1 MNTATMSV
9 RSGAQQAATA
19 PQGAGAGDGET
30 PRPGLR
36 HPVAFLRAR
45 DPGLVTL
52 KRAVSA
58 AVVVPAVFAIARA
71 ITGNA
76 QVPLFASF
84 GSFALM
90 LFVSIPGTRQ
100 DRLRHYLA
108 LIVAGALLIV
118 LGSLC
123 SNQDVLA
130 VCGMA
135 VAAFVVLFAGVVSP
149 TAALG
154 STYLLL
160 AFVLAVNVP
169 SPPGQ
174 IPARLAGWALAAA
187 AAVPVLL
194 LVWTRPWYDTRR
206 AALARALQRLAD
218 LVHAHAEGHRDP
230 PAHDAAE
237 NALNE
242 LGKDFTATPY
252 PPTGLAPSMV
262 AVAKMLSRVQW
273 AGTLAVV
280 GPDDVDLVLN
290 SPTARELNAA
300 TARVLRSAS
309 AAIGPTAKGHSPG
322 RPAAA
327 ELTAAIEELHKDRRA
342 SFRWAVDR
350 LVNQAALGSGAQ
362 TPGPQEKASDSALA
376 FVDPTFR
383 ARSLGLDTEEIGALA
398 LEAAGFDVPAD
409 RDTVPVRPAGF
420 AAGARALWQ
429 RMATHLTVR
438 SVWLDN
444 ALRGAAA
451 LAVAVAV
458 ARITGVSHA
467 FWVALGTISVL
478 RSNALGTGATALRAV
493 AGTVLGFA
501 IGTVIMLGVGGHT
514 DALWFILPL
523 AVLFAG
529 AAPAVISFTAGQ
541 AGFTI
546 MVIVLFNIL
555 VPAGWKVGLVRVED
569 VVLGCVVSV
578 VVGLLF
584 WPRGATAAFGRALC
598 DAYRAGSRALATAV
612 DRLVSP
618 GLDVQMEQ
626 ADSESVASYHR
637 LQEAYRQF
645 LTERGAKA
653 ISLSTATH
661 LYTGAAQLRLT
672 AHALATL
679 PVPPLAI
686 EGQRTTARISPATAA
701 VATAQTEL
709 QRTAHRADAWY
720 DSFGAALNG
729 EYEQLQPADHDH
741 DELQRHLMRAFDLA
755 SEEHDVAGVRM
766 ALRLLWADEYLDNEE
781 ALQRNLADAARPL
794 ATQAHRRRF
803 L

>member
-1 MNTATMSV
+1 MSV
-9 RSGAQQAATA
+9 RSGQQEAGTA
-19 PQGAGAGDGET
+19 PPGASTGEREA
-30 PRPGLR
+30 PPPGFR
-36 HPVAFLRAR
+36 HPVAFLRAH

-58 AVVVPAVFAIARA
+58 AVVVPAIFAIARA
-71 ITGNA
+71 ITSDA

-84 GSFALM
+84 GAFALM
-90 LFVSIPGTRQ
+90 LFVNIPGTRQ

-118 LGSLC
+118 AGSLC

-130 VCGMA
+130 VGGMA

-160 AFVLAVNVP
+160 AFVLSVNVP
-169 SPPGQ
+169 VPPGQ
-174 IPARLAGWALAAA
+174 IPARLAGWALAAV
-187 AAVPVLL
+187 AAVPVIL

-206 AALARALQRLAD
+206 AALARALRRLAD
-218 LVHAHAEGHRDP
+218 LVQAHAEGHRDSR
-230 PAHDAAE
+230 AHDAAE
-237 NALNE
+237 NALRE
-242 LGKDFTATPY
+242 MGKDFTATPY
-252 PPTGLAPSMV
+252 PPTGLAPTEV
-262 AVAKMLSRVQW
+262 AVAKMMSRVQW
-273 AGTLAVV
+273 AGALAVV

-300 TARVLRSAS
+300 TAQALRSAS
-309 AAIGPTAKGHSPG
+309 AVVGPTAEGHSPG

-327 ELTAAIEELHKDRRA
+327 ELTAAIGELHKDRRT
-342 SFRWAVDR
+342 SLRWAVDR
-350 LVNQAALGSGAQ
+350 LVNQATLGSGARE
-362 TPGPQEKASDSALA
+362 PGAQEKASDSAVA

-383 ARSLGLDTEEIGALA
+383 ARSLGLATEEIGALA
-398 LEAAGFDVPAD
+398 LEAAGFDVPPEQ
-409 RDTVPVRPAGF
+409 DTVPLRPAGR
-420 AAGARALWQ
+420 AGGVRALWQ
-429 RMATHLTVR
+429 RMATHLTLR

-444 ALRGAAA
+444 SLRGAAA

-458 ARITGVSHA
+458 ARITGVPHA
-467 FWVALGTISVL
+467 FWVALGTLSVL

-501 IGTVIMLGVGGHT
+501 IGTAVMLGVGGHT

-555 VPAGWKVGLVRVED
+555 VPAGWKVGLVRLED

-598 DAYRAGSRALATAV
+598 DAYRAGSRALVTAV
-612 DRLVSP
+612 DRLASP
-618 GLDVQMEQ
+618 GLAVAVQQ
-626 ADSESVASYHR
+626 TDSESAATYHR

-645 LTERGAKA
+645 LAERGAKS

-661 LYTGAAQLRLT
+661 LFTGAAQLRLT
-672 AHALATL
+672 AHALAAL
-679 PVPPLAI
+679 PVQPLKMG
-686 EGQRTTARISPATAA
+686 GQPATARITPATAA

-709 QRTAHRADAWY
+709 QRAAHRADAWY

-729 EYEQLQPADHDH
+729 GPEPLQPPEHDH
-741 DELQRHLMRAFDLA
+741 DELQRHLIRAFDLA

-766 ALRLLWADEYLDNEE
+766 ALRLLWADEYLDDEQ
-781 ALQRNLADAARPL
+781 ALQRDLADAARPL
-794 ATQAHRRRF
+794 AAQARRR
-803 L
+803 LI